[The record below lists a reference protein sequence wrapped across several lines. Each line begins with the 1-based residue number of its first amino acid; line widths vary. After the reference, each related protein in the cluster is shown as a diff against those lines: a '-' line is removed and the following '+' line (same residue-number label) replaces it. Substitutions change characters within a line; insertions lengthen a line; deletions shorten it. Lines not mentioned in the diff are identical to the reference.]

1 MSLELE
7 YIHEKL
13 KGGKEEMMVEYDQ
26 GMKSAER
33 NIRKLYGKKL
43 TSFKLQ
49 EQIEIAKGEEL
60 EKVYRKFPITT

>member
-33 NIRKLYGKKL
+33 TIRKLNETNQKL
-43 TSFKLQ
+43 
-49 EQIEIAKGEEL
+49 E
-60 EKVYRKFPITT
+60 